1 MRLNELIRMDF
12 NDMLDMDD
20 NFTLENVA
28 RNTGIT
34 LVTLTT
40 WASGRVDLSNNTLLI
55 IEDCMEEWE
64 LFKKRTGIK

>member
-28 RNTGIT
+28 RKTGIT
-34 LVTLTT
+34 LVALTT
-40 WASGRVDLSNNTLLI
+40 WDSGRVDLINNTLLI
-55 IEDCMEEWE
+55 IGDCMEE
-64 LFKKRTGIK
+64 